1 MKRLQ
6 HAQDLEEAVAWLLKA
21 EPRFA
26 PIVTR
31 HGLPPLRNT
40 EAGLRSLLRIVTD
53 QLISLKAGEA
63 IWNRVAACLDSFT
76 PAEVLAFSEADLRR
90 LGLSG
95 AKARTFHAAAQA
107 FHDGSFSEETAS
119 RLSEQELF
127 QRLTEIRGV
136 GPWTASLYLLTVYR
150 AADAWPAADI
160 ALQHAAHDLFAL
172 PERPA
177 ARELTRLA
185 EPWRPYRSAAALL
198 LWSHYRGLRQMPQ
211 G

>member
-1 MKRLQ
+1 M
-6 HAQDLEEAVAWLLKA
+6 EWLVKA

-26 PIVTR
+26 SIVDR
-31 HGLPPLRNT
+31 HGLPPLRQT
-40 EAGLRSLLRIVTD
+40 EPGLRSLLRIVTD

-63 IWNRVAACLDSFT
+63 IWNRIAACLDSFS
-76 PAEVLAFSEADLRR
+76 PDEVLALSEAELRG

-95 AKARTFHAAAQA
+95 AKARTFHSAARA
-107 FHDGSFSEETAS
+107 FQSGIFADEALMA
-119 RLSEQELF
+119 LSEQDLF
-127 QRLTEIRGV
+127 RSLTEIRGV
-136 GPWTASLYLLTVYR
+136 GPWTASLYLLTVHR

-160 ALQHAAHDLFAL
+160 ALQHAAHELFGL

-185 EPWRPYRSAAALL
+185 EQWRPYRSAAALL